1 MKGVGRIETGGD
13 SSVRNFEGCLIASKL
28 VTRLRSR
35 DAQLESCVINGT
47 FKKGRTYLDP
57 FYEPKKPASV
67 MRFPGDL
74 DRPSVIR

>member
-1 MKGVGRIETGGD
+1 MGGD

-47 FKKGRTYLDP
+47 FKKKDALI
-57 FYEPKKPASV
+57 SI
-67 MRFPGDL
+67 
-74 DRPSVIR
+74 PSMNQRSLPP